1 MALSNALISGLK
13 AAGVGA
19 GTLGGASA
27 ILGGTGLI
35 GAAGRTAS
43 AANTANNWSLKGQQ
57 NAMGF
62 NASQSAAANAL
73 NTAYL
78 QSQQAFNDYQ
88 AALANQTQQDTWN
101 KTAEYNSMEAQ
112 KNREWQEYMSSTAY
126 QRAVKDLKAAGLNP
140 ILAAMNGGA
149 SMGTGATATQ
159 GNISAAMA
167 SSGLQAGAMN
177 SVGGFQGIME
187 NTSGA
192 LAIAGAIADGMS
204 QIGSAFKEMFNGGS
218 LGEKAFN
225 ALADAA
231 ASSGYA
237 DGNVDKAKAYLS
249 EIGSKMNGARYYN
262 YKQHG
267 NSARWGIIDKLSSLG
282 MK

>member
-1 MALSNALISGLK
+1 MGILNAASQLGNSLGLAK
-13 AAGVGA
+13 STTAAGLAGLAGA
-19 GTLGGASA
+19 ALV
-27 ILGGTGLI
+27 
-35 GAAGRTAS
+35 GAAGKTSS
-43 AANTANNWSLKGQQ
+43 AANIANNWSLKGQQ

-78 QSQQAFNDYQ
+78 ESQQAYNDYQ
-88 AALANQTQQDTWN
+88 AALANAHNLDVWN
-101 KTAEYNSMEAQ
+101 KTAEYNSQEAQ
-112 KNREWQEYMSSTAY
+112 KNREWQEYMSNTAY
-126 QRAVKDLKAAGLNP
+126 QRAVADLKAAGLNP

-167 SSGLQAGAMN
+167 SSGLQSGAYN

-192 LAIAGAIADGMS
+192 LAIAGAIADGLKNLT
-204 QIGSAFKEMFNGGS
+204 QGFAS
-218 LGEKAFN
+218 LGTGGMGAKVVDI
-225 ALADAA
+225 LADTGIASKKELEDAA
-231 ASSGYA
+231 KLSY
-237 DGNVDKAKAYLS
+237 DKVTGK
-249 EIGSKMNGARYYN
+249 YYTG

-267 NSARWGIIDKLSSLG
+267 NSARWSWIDKISSLG

>member
-1 MALSNALISGLK
+1 MGLSSAAKLLTQ
-13 AAGVGA
+13 AGVGA
-19 GTLGGASA
+19 GTVAGGLAALGGA
-27 ILGGTGLI
+27 GLI
-35 GAAGRTAS
+35 GAAGKTAS

-78 QSQQAFNDYQ
+78 ESQQAFNDYQ
-88 AALANQTQQDTWN
+88 AALANAQNIDVWN
-101 KTAEYNSMEAQ
+101 KTAEYNSQEAQ

-149 SMGTGATATQ
+149 SIGNGATATQ

-167 SSGLQAGAMN
+167 SSGLQSGAYN
-177 SVGGFQGIME
+177 SVGGFQGIIE

-192 LAIAGAIADGMS
+192 LAIAGAIADGLRS
-204 QIGSAFKEMFNGGS
+204 ITEGFAS
-218 LGEKAFN
+218 LGKGGMGAKVIDI
-225 ALADAA
+225 LADTGIASKDELEGAA
-231 ASSGYA
+231 KMSY
-237 DGNVDKAKAYLS
+237 DKLTGK
-249 EIGSKMNGARYYN
+249 YYYG

-267 NSARWGIIDKLSSLG
+267 NNARWSWIDKISSLG

>member
-1 MALSNALISGLK
+1 MAIGAL
-13 AAGVGA
+13 
-19 GTLGGASA
+19 ASA
-27 ILGGTGLI
+27 LKGATAGAKAGIAGLAGAGLI
-35 GAAGRTAS
+35 GAAGKTSS
-43 AANTANNWSLKGQQ
+43 AANIANNWSLTGQQ

-62 NASQSAAANAL
+62 NAAQSAQANAL
-73 NTAYL
+73 NNAYL
-78 QSQQAFNDYQ
+78 ESQQAYNDAQ
-88 AALANQTQQDTWN
+88 AALANQTQLDTWN
-101 KTAEYNSMEAQ
+101 RTAEYNSAEAQ

-126 QRAVKDLKAAGLNP
+126 QRAVEDLKAAGLNP

-149 SMGTGATATQ
+149 SMGNGATATQ

-167 SSGLQAGAMN
+167 SSGLQSGAMN

-204 QIGSAFKEMFNGGS
+204 QIGSAFKEMFNGGII
-218 LGEKAFN
+218 GQQAFN
-225 ALADAA
+225 ALAEAA

-237 DGNVDKAKAYLS
+237 DGDVNKAKAYFS
-249 EIGSKMNGARYYN
+249 EIGSKMNGSRYYN
-262 YKQHG
+262 FKQHG
-267 NSARWGIIDKLSSLG
+267 YSARWNWIDKISSLG

>member
-1 MALSNALISGLK
+1 MGLLTS
-13 AAGVGA
+13 
-19 GTLGGASA
+19 TLGALTKTNPLMAGSA
-27 ILGGTGLI
+27 AAIAGGLGLI
-35 GAAGRTAS
+35 GATGKTAS

-78 QSQQAFNDYQ
+78 QSQQAYNDYQ
-88 AALANQTQQDTWN
+88 AALANQTQADTWN
-101 KTAEYNSMEAQ
+101 KTAEYNSQEAQ

-167 SSGLQAGAMN
+167 SSGLQSGAMN

-192 LAIAGAIADGMS
+192 LAMAGAISDGFT
-204 QIGSAFKEMFNGGS
+204 QIGNAIKNFRLFGGDEGTLKEIISDAGKAANEMAAKSGYDSYASWQKDVGKTNTWMNSKVSTEIMNRVMYPAFKMF
-218 LGEKAFN
+218 
-225 ALADAA
+225 
-231 ASSGYA
+231 
-237 DGNVDKAKAYLS
+237 
-249 EIGSKMNGARYYN
+249 SK
-262 YKQHG
+262 
-267 NSARWGIIDKLSSLG
+267 
-282 MK
+282 

>member
-1 MALSNALISGLK
+1 MALASALLSGLK
-13 AAGVGA
+13 NIGIGSGALGA
-19 GTLGGASA
+19 GTA
-27 ILGGTGLI
+27 ILGGAGLI
-35 GAAGRTAS
+35 GAAGKTAS

-78 QSQQAFNDYQ
+78 QSQQAYNDYQ
-88 AALANQTQQDTWN
+88 AALANATQQDTWN
-101 KTAEYNSMEAQ
+101 RTAEYNSQEAQ
-112 KNREWQEYMSSTAY
+112 KNRDWQEYMSSTAY

-140 ILAAMNGGA
+140 ILAAMQGGA

-167 SSGLQAGAMN
+167 SSGLQSGAMN

-192 LAIAGAIADGMS
+192 LAIAGAIADGFRNIS
-204 QIGSAFKEMFNGGS
+204 NAFGLAGSGGIGNKVIDILESAGVGTHKE
-218 LGEKAFN
+218 LE
-225 ALADAA
+225 DAA
-231 ASSGYA
+231 KLGY
-237 DGNVDKAKAYLS
+237 DKITGK
-249 EIGSKMNGARYYN
+249 YYYG

-267 NSARWGIIDKLSSLG
+267 NSARWGWVDKISSLG

>member
-1 MALSNALISGLK
+1 MALVNQILGGLSK
-13 AAGVGA
+13 AGVGTGA
-19 GTLGGASA
+19 LTGASA
-27 ILGGTGLI
+27 ILGGAGLI

-78 QSQQAFNDYQ
+78 QSQQAYNDYQ

-101 KTAEYNSMEAQ
+101 KTAEYNSQEAQ

-192 LAIAGAIADGMS
+192 LAIAGAIADGFRNIS
-204 QIGSAFKEMFNGGS
+204 NAFGLAGSGGIGNKVIDILESAGVGTHEELEGAAK
-218 LGEKAFN
+218 LG
-225 ALADAA
+225 
-231 ASSGYA
+231 Y
-237 DGNVDKAKAYLS
+237 DKMTGK
-249 EIGSKMNGARYYN
+249 YYYG

-267 NSARWGIIDKLSSLG
+267 NSARWGIIDKLSKLG

>member
-1 MALSNALISGLK
+1 MGLSNALISGLK

-19 GTLGGASA
+19 GALTGASA
-27 ILGGTGLI
+27 ILGGAGLV
-35 GAAGRTAS
+35 GAAGKTAS

-101 KTAEYNSMEAQ
+101 KTAEYNSTEAQ
-112 KNREWQEYMSSTAY
+112 KNRDWQEYMSSTAY
-126 QRAVKDLKAAGLNP
+126 QRAVKDLRAAGLNP

-149 SMGTGATATQ
+149 SMGNGATATQ

-167 SSGLQAGAMN
+167 SSGLQSGAMN

-192 LAIAGAIADGMS
+192 LAIAGAIADGFRNIS
-204 QIGSAFKEMFNGGS
+204 NAFGLAGEGGIGNKVIDILESAGVGTHKELEGAAK
-218 LGEKAFN
+218 LG
-225 ALADAA
+225 
-231 ASSGYA
+231 Y
-237 DGNVDKAKAYLS
+237 DKITGK
-249 EIGSKMNGARYYN
+249 YYYG

>member
-1 MALSNALISGLK
+1 MGLSNALISGLK

-19 GTLGGASA
+19 GALTGASA
-27 ILGGTGLI
+27 ILGGAGLV
-35 GAAGRTAS
+35 GAAGKTAS

-101 KTAEYNSMEAQ
+101 KTAEYNSAEAQ

-126 QRAVKDLKAAGLNP
+126 QRAVKDLRAAGLNP

-149 SMGTGATATQ
+149 SMGNGATATQ

-167 SSGLQAGAMN
+167 SSGLQSGAMN
-177 SVGGFQGIME
+177 SIGGFQGIME

-192 LAIAGAIADGMS
+192 LAIAGAIADGFRNIS
-204 QIGSAFKEMFNGGS
+204 NAFGLAGEGGVGNKVIDILESAGVGTHKELEGAAK
-218 LGEKAFN
+218 LG
-225 ALADAA
+225 
-231 ASSGYA
+231 Y
-237 DGNVDKAKAYLS
+237 DKMTGK
-249 EIGSKMNGARYYN
+249 YYYG

>member
-1 MALSNALISGLK
+1 MALTNLALGALK

-19 GTLGGASA
+19 GTTAAMGG
-27 ILGGTGLI
+27 ILAGAGLI
-35 GAAGRTAS
+35 GASGKTSS

-78 QSQQAFNDYQ
+78 QSQQAYNDYQ
-88 AALANQTQQDTWN
+88 AALANQTQNETWN
-101 KTAEYNSMEAQ
+101 KTAEYNSQEAQ

-167 SSGLQAGAMN
+167 SSGLQQGAMN
-177 SVGGFQGIME
+177 SVGSFQGIME

-192 LAIAGAIADGMS
+192 LAMAGAIADGFREIGNAIKEFKLFGGNTESLKDIIKEAS
-204 QIGSAFKEMFNGGS
+204 Q
-218 LGEKAFN
+218 
-225 ALADAA
+225 AA
-231 ASSGYA
+231 NEFAAQSGY
-237 DGNVDKAKAYLS
+237 DNYSSYAKDNY
-249 EIGSKMNGARYYN
+249 KMNSRMINNTINGVIN
-262 YKQHG
+262 KTMG
-267 NSARWGIIDKLSSLG
+267 PTINMFK
-282 MK
+282 K

>member
-1 MALSNALISGLK
+1 MGLSNALISGLK
-13 AAGVGA
+13 AAGVGTGA
-19 GTLGGASA
+19 LTGASA
-27 ILGGTGLI
+27 ILGGAGLV
-35 GAAGRTAS
+35 GAAGKTAS

-101 KTAEYNSMEAQ
+101 KTAEYNSAEAQ
-112 KNREWQEYMSSTAY
+112 KNRDWQEYMSSTAY
-126 QRAVKDLKAAGLNP
+126 QRAVKDLRAAGLNP

-149 SMGTGATATQ
+149 SMGNGATATQ

-167 SSGLQAGAMN
+167 SSGLQSGAMN

-192 LAIAGAIADGMS
+192 LAIAGAIADGFRNIS
-204 QIGSAFKEMFNGGS
+204 NAFGLAGEGGIGNKVIDILESAGVGTHKELEGAAK
-218 LGEKAFN
+218 LG
-225 ALADAA
+225 
-231 ASSGYA
+231 Y
-237 DGNVDKAKAYLS
+237 DKMTGK
-249 EIGSKMNGARYYN
+249 YYYG